1 MDMSAIDVGT
11 LIGLVGIFFKSLQDK
26 AQAAE
31 QLGRMKQ
38 QIKSLETRASAV
50 DQKLGEID
58 DKLARL
64 IASMTRLET
73 LLNQNQNQH
82 NHVLQTPQPLR

>member
-38 QIKSLETRASAV
+38 QIKSLETRATAV

-73 LLNQNQNQH
+73 LLNQNQNQN